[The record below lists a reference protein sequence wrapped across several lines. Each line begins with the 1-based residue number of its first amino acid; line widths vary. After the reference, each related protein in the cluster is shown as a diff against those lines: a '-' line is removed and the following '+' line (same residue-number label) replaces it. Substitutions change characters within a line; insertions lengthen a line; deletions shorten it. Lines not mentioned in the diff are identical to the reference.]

1 MIPSILLLTATELE
15 QRPLRA
21 RVGDRFGDRPV
32 RWMVG
37 GMGAG
42 ATGVAVSRA
51 VREGRPCL
59 AIQAGNAGILP
70 GTSLTLD
77 DVVLVGSDR
86 QADIGAWR
94 PETGRFESFD
104 KLPEAQPVSCPYV
117 GALKDRFRVVAA
129 RSANSAC
136 SPLPLHEG
144 EAVESMEGAAFFAVC
159 RDEGVPFLQ
168 LRALSNRTGDPRSE
182 WRIPEALE
190 RLTEGLVRLLECLP
204 EGCRFADRLLNR

>member
-15 QRPLRA
+15 QRPLRV

-59 AIQAGNAGILP
+59 AIQAGIAGILP

-104 KLPEAQPVSCPYV
+104 KLPEAQPVACPYV

-144 EAVESMEGAAFFAVC
+144 EAVEVRFGGNIHPCNCQMDGCPVC
-159 RDEGVPFLQ
+159 RS
-168 LRALSNRTGDPRSE
+168 AHS
-182 WRIPEALE
+182 
-190 RLTEGLVRLLECLP
+190 LTCFQGGRDVLTFSLISGKVSTMP
-204 EGCRFADRLLNR
+204 AGKV